1 MRIIVNADDYG
12 LNHYSKMLFAELE
25 DHKMTVLSSRI
36 NDKYW
41 LIIDTTEP
49 VVYEEM
55 DHRVMSIT
63 TALGFVLGI
72 RYGDYCF
79 HVACDEPSFSQIV
92 GVEALSLKKTKCCPY
107 RILNPNSNIVELWL
121 RQYEYQKYAI
131 EEVNRTSAD
140 GVRWFY
146 EDDAMLSID
155 AFSKLAQLCYISND
169 MLLATSMLID
179 GSLMNIE
186 YQKPFFHVALETITS
201 ALIKEDELLLPP
213 TMPQEK
219 YMQEVVPRLLD
230 ALKGIMNLPEEAFW
244 IFSRRIEHNLNS
256 APNANKLEICFSKYG
271 YMLTREDKLAINKRN
286 STFHGHLTRE
296 DIPLRE
302 QQSELLAMSLRL
314 HKLCSIL
321 LLKEAGF
328 TGKVL
333 NNEVLFGIKD
343 ACERKEHIY
352 LDI

>member
-1 MRIIVNADDYG
+1 
-12 LNHYSKMLFAELE
+12 MLCPNIYENMSLFTQSFASAHAKLCIRPRKAL
-25 DHKMTVLSSRI
+25 HCL
-36 NDKYW
+36 
-41 LIIDTTEP
+41 LQ
-49 VVYEEM
+49 
-55 DHRVMSIT
+55 SI
-63 TALGFVLGI
+63 AFAHAKLCVWDG
-72 RYGDYCF
+72 
-79 HVACDEPSFSQIV
+79 
-92 GVEALSLKKTKCCPY
+92 
-107 RILNPNSNIVELWL
+107 
-121 RQYEYQKYAI
+121 QK
-131 EEVNRTSAD
+131 
-140 GVRWFY
+140 
-146 EDDAMLSID
+146 
-155 AFSKLAQLCYISND
+155 
-169 MLLATSMLID
+169 
-179 GSLMNIE
+179 
-186 YQKPFFHVALETITS
+186 
-201 ALIKEDELLLPP
+201 LPP
-213 TMPQEK
+213 TMPQEN
-219 YMQEVVPRLLD
+219 YMKEVVPRLLD

-286 STFHGHLTRE
+286 STFHGHLTSE
-296 DIPLRE
+296 NIPLRE

>member
-1 MRIIVNADDYG
+1 
-12 LNHYSKMLFAELE
+12 
-25 DHKMTVLSSRI
+25 
-36 NDKYW
+36 
-41 LIIDTTEP
+41 
-49 VVYEEM
+49 
-55 DHRVMSIT
+55 
-63 TALGFVLGI
+63 
-72 RYGDYCF
+72 
-79 HVACDEPSFSQIV
+79 
-92 GVEALSLKKTKCCPY
+92 
-107 RILNPNSNIVELWL
+107 
-121 RQYEYQKYAI
+121 
-131 EEVNRTSAD
+131 
-140 GVRWFY
+140 
-146 EDDAMLSID
+146 
-155 AFSKLAQLCYISND
+155 

-179 GSLMNIE
+179 GSLMNLE

-201 ALIKEDELLLPP
+201 ALIKGDELLLPP

-219 YMQEVVPRLLD
+219 YTQEVVPRLLD
-230 ALKGIMNLPEEAFW
+230 ALKSITNLPEEAFR

-286 STFHGHLTRE
+286 STFHGHLTSE
-296 DIPLRE
+296 NIPLRE

-321 LLKEAGF
+321 LLKAAGF